1 MNVSEASREYS
12 VPRKSLENRIKKRV
26 VHGTLPGPRR
36 VLNDE
41 EDQALVE
48 YMKYMAR
55 GGFPMTRKIT
65 CTYAQAIAKHIPTT
79 KADDTYDVLSGSSD
93 EEDDACF
100 FLCGKTQP
108 PELISGNIDWIACRN
123 CERWYHEQ
131 CIGHPVDDLYI
142 CHLCEE

>member
-1 MNVSEASREYS
+1 VPKRRKLWDVTNMTEAMKAMESKKMNVSEASREYS

-65 CTYAQAIAKHIPTT
+65 CTYAWAIAKHIPTT
-79 KADDTYDVLSGSSD
+79 KAIDTYDVLSGSSD

-100 FLCGKTQP
+100 LCGRHSLQ
-108 PELISGNIDWIACRN
+108 S
-123 CERWYHEQ
+123 
-131 CIGHPVDDLYI
+131 
-142 CHLCEE
+142 